1 MKKKI
6 LSTVSLLLVCTMAA
20 ASLTGCGTQAKATDD
35 EVVVDGETIIVT
47 EEEKTESEAVI
58 EEEEITETEVVEE
71 TQEEATYTEYEL
83 FYMRDSLDMSDATAM
98 DMNALS
104 VDGNTYTLNK
114 SINIY
119 APEVGALMG
128 YTKPNIEVYVNSC
141 NEEWYCLRF
150 DNVDGNT
157 EFVLAKADDFIAAT
171 GEEPKEEI
179 TITADD
185 VKQVFTELVSKLEI
199 EYELLDS
206 PSGDMEYIEFSI
218 PKDCENLE
226 DWIGQMYISNDMSH
240 YTTYCIEL
248 EDKDYGDGYMNFKF
262 YYKNLKELP
271 Q

>member
-1 MKKKI
+1 MKNRVLGI
-6 LSTVSLLLVCTMAA
+6 LVTVLIMVSLA
-20 ASLTGCGTQAKATDD
+20 GCGTQAKATDD
-35 EVVVDGETIIVT
+35 EVVDGETIIVAEEDT
-47 EEEKTESEAVI
+47 ENEAII
-58 EEEEITETEVVEE
+58 EEEEITETEVIEE
-71 TQEEATYTEYEL
+71 PQEEATYTEYEL
-83 FYMRDSLDMSDATAM
+83 FYMRDSLDMTDATEM

-119 APEVGALMG
+119 APTVGALMS

-150 DNVDGNT
+150 DVDGD
-157 EFVLAKADDFIAAT
+157 EKFVLAKADDFIAAT
-171 GEEPKEEI
+171 GIEPKEEI
-179 TITADD
+179 AVTADD
-185 VKQVFTELVSKLEI
+185 VKQVFTELVTKLEI

-226 DWIGQMYISNDMSH
+226 DWIGQMYISNEMSH
-240 YTTYCIEL
+240 YATYCIVL
-248 EDKDYGDGYMNFKF
+248 EDKDYGDGYLNFKF